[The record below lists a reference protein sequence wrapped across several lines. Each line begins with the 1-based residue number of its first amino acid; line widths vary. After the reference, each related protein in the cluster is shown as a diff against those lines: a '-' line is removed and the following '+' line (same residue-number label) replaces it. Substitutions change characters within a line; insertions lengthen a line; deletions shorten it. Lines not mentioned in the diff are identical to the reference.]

1 MSKKILG
8 VLVAAAVLSF
18 HAPVTQAQEQWSVS
32 LCEYTK
38 ADDKNRIRKLLSDNK
53 LNLRKIY
60 DAVQCNKESLIKFA
74 MRSDAYEVGAFFVK
88 QMPAKSLKEEDLEN
102 WAKSNGMGES
112 PLINDIRARM
122 GED

>member
-1 MSKKILG
+1 MSKKIIG
-8 VLVAAAVLSF
+8 AAIATAILSF
-18 HAPVTQAQEQWSVS
+18 HAPVLQAQEQWSVS

-60 DAVQCNKESLIKFA
+60 GSVQCNKESLIKFA
-74 MRSDAYEVGAFFVK
+74 MRSDAYEVGAFYVK
-88 QMPAKSLKEEDLEN
+88 QMPSKALKEEDIEG
-102 WAKSNGMGES
+102 WAKANGLGES
-112 PLINDIRARM
+112 PLINDVRARM

>member
-8 VLVAAAVLSF
+8 VVIATAILSF

-60 DAVQCNKESLIKFA
+60 GSVQCNKESLIKFA
-74 MRSDAYEVGAFFVK
+74 MRSDAYEVGAFYVK
-88 QMPAKSLKEEDLEN
+88 QMPSKALKEEDLEN
-102 WAKSNGMGES
+102 WANANGLGES
-112 PLINDIRARM
+112 TLINDIRARM